1 MARAETSQSDRRVAA
16 GFTDSRLNVLSAIR
30 RMGIA
35 CCSYSH
41 GGIWADRCDCKYGV
55 AEVKSWPTVNER
67 GNGCP
72 ELRSLYV
79 VIEAMDDD
87 EWYRLVR
94 RAGGSP
100 RGAVLEGDD
109 IGQKLHQAE
118 AAAAMAAANIEAVRK
133 ALR

>member
-1 MARAETSQSDRRVAA
+1 MPSQRERV
-16 GFTDSRLNVLSAIR
+16 GFTDSRANVLSALR

-55 AEVKSWPTVNER
+55 TEVKAWPAVSER

-72 ELRSLYV
+72 ELRSLHG
-79 VIEAMDDD
+79 VIQAMDDD
-87 EWYRLVR
+87 EWARLVA

-109 IGQKLHQAE
+109 ICQKLHRAQ
-118 AAAAMAAANIEAVRK
+118 AAAAMADHHIGEVRK
-133 ALR
+133 ALNAD